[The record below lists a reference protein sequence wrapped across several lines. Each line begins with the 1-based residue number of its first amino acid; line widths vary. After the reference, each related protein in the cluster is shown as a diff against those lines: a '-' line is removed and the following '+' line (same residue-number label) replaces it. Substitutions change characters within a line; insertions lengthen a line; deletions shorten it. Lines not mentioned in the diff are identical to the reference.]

1 MVKAPP
7 FLSRRNAMTEELK
20 YRTFSLGLA
29 TLFSIVGALP
39 TFAAPA
45 MPDPLL
51 VTTAVSNDATQ
62 VRARGHSR
70 RFGRHVFARGY
81 ARPFY
86 PRRNSYDCLGGRD
99 SAGLPC

>member
-1 MVKAPP
+1 
-7 FLSRRNAMTEELK
+7 MTEELRN
-20 YRTFSLGLA
+20 RTFSLGLA
-29 TLFSIVGALP
+29 TLFSIAAALP
-39 TFAAPA
+39 AFAAPA

-51 VTTAVSNDATQ
+51 VRTAVSNEATQ

-86 PRRNSYDCLGGRD
+86 SRRNSYDCLGGRD
-99 SAGLPC
+99 SSGVTC